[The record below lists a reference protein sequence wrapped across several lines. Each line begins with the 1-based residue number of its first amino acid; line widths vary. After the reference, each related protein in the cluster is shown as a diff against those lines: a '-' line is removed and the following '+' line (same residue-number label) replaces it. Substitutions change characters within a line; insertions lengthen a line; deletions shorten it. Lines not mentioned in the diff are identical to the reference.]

1 MLLLGGI
8 ETSEGQSYASY
19 VSTILAQQETYQ
31 NQFWAYCDSP
41 PFSVSTDCEN
51 ILIVTIGFDGQYILV
66 DQKNDIV
73 LVRTSLYVPIL
84 NASDDRKMRLN
95 PLQLSASNW
104 VASLPMAMLGP
115 RSEFGILEFYLA
127 VADALQPDG

>member
-1 MLLLGGI
+1 M
-8 ETSEGQSYASY
+8 
-19 VSTILAQQETYQ
+19 
-31 NQFWAYCDSP
+31 
-41 PFSVSTDCEN
+41 
-51 ILIVTIGFDGQYILV
+51 TIGFDGQYILV